1 MLTKGDFATGARALR
16 MTQSSEPEWHT
27 GRSTRLRYMSMT
39 LLHHHAAEG
48 RTSQTT
54 IAMNQ
59 AIEFGGLVYTRN
71 FVIQLGVNT

>member
-1 MLTKGDFATGARALR
+1 
-16 MTQSSEPEWHT
+16 
-27 GRSTRLRYMSMT
+27 MSMT
-39 LLHHHAAEG
+39 LLHHHAVED

-71 FVIQLGVNT
+71 FVIQLGVNTWLL